1 VHGPSTCRIADPI
14 VHEYTHAPGPTRRVR
29 CRSEHVP
36 PGRPPYSYWGRART
50 LVVDVL
56 ALHIMSASAAS
67 PASPSDPS
75 LLPNISH
82 RVLSIVRRPLN
93 TQCQHSLPIASAVSR
108 DVRERIL
115 CVFRWQHGAAAPQ
128 HHSITRICCAAQ
140 LSVMGIMHM
149 SVSAAR
155 LRGDGQ
161 RSLLPWL
168 LLVCHAPPSCSLSGC
183 SYRVLRLAGLSRVRS
198 CARVASGAAAV
209 MRMRIRAARRRDVSH
224 ARTGRSVS
232 RVLT

>member
-1 VHGPSTCRIADPI
+1 MHGPSTCRIADPI

-140 LSVMGIMHM
+140 LSVVGIMHM
-149 SVSAAR
+149 SVRVPLAFGAMVNGRSCRGCFSCAMR
-155 LRGDGQ
+155 LR
-161 RSLLPWL
+161 
-168 LLVCHAPPSCSLSGC
+168 
-183 SYRVLRLAGLSRVRS
+183 RVRS
-198 CARVASGAAAV
+198 RGVAIGCCGSLGCRGCVRARAW
-209 MRMRIRAARRRDVSH
+209 RAARPP
-224 ARTGRSVS
+224 
-232 RVLT
+232 